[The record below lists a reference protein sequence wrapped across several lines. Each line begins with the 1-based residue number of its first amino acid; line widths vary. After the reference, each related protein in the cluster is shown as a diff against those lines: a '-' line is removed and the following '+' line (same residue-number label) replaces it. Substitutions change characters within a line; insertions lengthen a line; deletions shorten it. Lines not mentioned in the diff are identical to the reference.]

1 MSNSWIQFI
10 KQYYALERKHDG
22 TKCRDSGTLKRVAK
36 KYNCMK
42 RIYNNQTRKK
52 TDKFRGTNP
61 MHKKRK

>member
-10 KQYYALERKHDG
+10 KHYYAMERKHDG

-42 RIYNNQTRKK
+42 KIYNKTRKN
-52 TDKFRGTNP
+52 TEKFRGTNP